1 MVNVLPKKYLEG
13 LIDVVIEESSEKLIA
28 YNGTEIKN
36 VGVVKLLCNVRKKS
50 TILDFFVIEDNHS
63 VPILGLDSCVR
74 MVLIRKLDSIT
85 LNNLLDK
92 YKDVFKGIGCFKK
105 NFSIKLKNNIYPVS
119 KLANRVPLTL
129 RS

>member
-63 VPILGLDSCVR
+63 VLILGLDSCVR